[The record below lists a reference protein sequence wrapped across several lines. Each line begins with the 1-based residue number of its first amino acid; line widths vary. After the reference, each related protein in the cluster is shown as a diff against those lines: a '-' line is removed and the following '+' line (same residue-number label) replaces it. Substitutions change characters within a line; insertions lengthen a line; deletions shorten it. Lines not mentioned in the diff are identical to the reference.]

1 MRAVAGFLVMSA
13 LWSAVPAA
21 AQGVTLPEFDRV
33 ELENGAVLILT
44 YKPDV
49 PLVSVSATLRGGA
62 VTDPDG
68 LNGLAS
74 LFAELLTKG
83 AGERDAAQFAEAV
96 DSSGGF
102 LSAAAD
108 LETIVVSGQFLTR
121 DAELMVEL
129 LADML
134 IRPSLEPE
142 QLEKLQERMIN
153 FIRAAKD
160 TDLNSLKSIYG
171 RAFLFGDHPY
181 GNPVSGSETTV
192 AKITHPDLL
201 DYFEQQVGGDRLI
214 VSVAGDFD
222 VASMRAMLES
232 AFGDWRAAGAALP
245 EIEALVPKTGRRVLL
260 IDKPG
265 ATQTYFWL
273 ANVGVSRDFEARPSL
288 DLANTVFGGRFTSML
303 NTALRVESGLT
314 YGASSQ
320 VLRRV
325 QPGSVEIS
333 SFTRT
338 DATAEAIDMALAV
351 LGQLHDGAVGDSM
364 LTSAQNY
371 ILGQFPTAL
380 ETAEQIG
387 DQLGALETYGLDVS
401 YFNEYGAGITAATT
415 ESVAAAIDR
424 VYPTA
429 DDLVLVFLGDAEQ
442 IREAVSN
449 YGPVTET
456 SITEPYFRVPVA
468 D

>member
-1 MRAVAGFLVMSA
+1 MR
-13 LWSAVPAA
+13 VPALFIACIAMLCSAPVA
-21 AQGVTLPEFDRV
+21 AKGVTLPEFERL
-33 ELENGAVLILT
+33 ELDNGTVLILV

-49 PLVSVSATLRGGA
+49 PLVSVSATLLGGA

-68 LNGLAS
+68 MNGLAS
-74 LFAELLTKG
+74 LFAELIMKG
-83 AGERDAAQFAEAV
+83 AGERDAAQFAEVV
-96 DSSGGF
+96 DSSGGY
-102 LSAAAD
+102 LSAGAD

-121 DAELMVEL
+121 DAGLMVEL
-129 LADML
+129 LADVL
-134 IRPSLEPE
+134 LRPRLEADE
-142 QLEKLQERMIN
+142 LGKLRDRMIN

-160 TDLNSLKSIYG
+160 TDLNSLKSMYG

-181 GNPVSGSETTV
+181 GNPVSGSETTL
-192 AKITHPDLL
+192 AEITRADLV
-201 DYFEQQVGGDRLI
+201 DYYEQQVGGDRLI

-222 VASMRAMLES
+222 VEVMRSQLEA
-232 AFGDWRAAGAALP
+232 AFGGWRAAAGALP
-245 EIEALVPKTGRRVLL
+245 EIEPLAPEAGRRVLL

-265 ATQTYFWL
+265 ATQTYFWI

-288 DLANTVFGGRFTSML
+288 DIANTVFGGRFTSML

-320 VLRRV
+320 ILRRV

-351 LGQLHDGAVGDSM
+351 LGQLHDGAVDEE
-364 LTSAQNY
+364 LLASAQNY

-401 YFNEYGAGITAATT
+401 YFNDYGAGIAAATT

-424 VYPTA
+424 VFPTS
-429 DDLVLVFLGDAEQ
+429 DNLVFVFLGDAEQ

-449 YGPVTET
+449 YGPVTEM
-456 SITEPYFRVPVA
+456 SITEPRFRPPPA